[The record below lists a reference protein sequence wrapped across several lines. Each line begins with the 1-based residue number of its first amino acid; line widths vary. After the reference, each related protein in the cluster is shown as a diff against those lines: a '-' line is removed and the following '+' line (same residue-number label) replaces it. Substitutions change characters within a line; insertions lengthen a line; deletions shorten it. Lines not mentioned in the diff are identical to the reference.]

1 MIQRVQGVRVDE
13 DRKVWVD
20 LLAAA
25 LAVVGGAGAAA
36 MTVSNLSNP
45 IAAKDVLALAV
56 ALVAVGVDGDLDGL
70 KSG

>member
-36 MTVSNLSNP
+36 MTVSNPSTL
-45 IAAKDVLALAV
+45 IAPKDVLALAV

-70 KSG
+70 QTR

>member
-13 DRKVWVD
+13 DRKVCVD

-25 LAVVGGAGAAA
+25 LAIVGGAGAAT
-36 MTVSNLSNP
+36 MSVSHPSKP
-45 IAAKDVLALAV
+45 IAVKDVLALAI

-70 KSG
+70 QTR